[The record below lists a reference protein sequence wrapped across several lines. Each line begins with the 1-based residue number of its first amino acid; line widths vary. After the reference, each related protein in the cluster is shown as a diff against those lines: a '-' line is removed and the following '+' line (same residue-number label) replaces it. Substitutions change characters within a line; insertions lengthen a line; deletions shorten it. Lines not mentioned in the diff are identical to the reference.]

1 MSCFLWKIN
10 GGARGEQICKVG
22 LQVIFIKYNSTPKA
36 LTQLNPVYTR
46 AARVPPHPQAFSV
59 IPSLLLVLVPK
70 INLGEKKKSSS
81 CLAQAAPE
89 PAHCLVTWTLLP
101 RKRNAQVCDR
111 RSCHGATHLVLNSRQ
126 DPTLK
131 ALNTGP

>member
-22 LQVIFIKYNSTPKA
+22 LQVIFIKYVSTPKV

-70 INLGEKKKSSS
+70 INLGEKKK
-81 CLAQAAPE
+81 AASVWRRQLQSQLT
-89 PAHCLVTWTLLP
+89 ALSHGHCYHAKGTRRFVTDAAAMVLHIWYLTADRILP
-101 RKRNAQVCDR
+101 
-111 RSCHGATHLVLNSRQ
+111 
-126 DPTLK
+126 
-131 ALNTGP
+131 